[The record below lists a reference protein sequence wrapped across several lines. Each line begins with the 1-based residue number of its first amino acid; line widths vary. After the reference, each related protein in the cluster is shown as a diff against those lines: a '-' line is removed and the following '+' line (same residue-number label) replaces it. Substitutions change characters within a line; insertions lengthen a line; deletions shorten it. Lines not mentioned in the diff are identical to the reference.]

1 MSRLITLPDGRQVT
15 GCKNYVC
22 TPCPDLLMTG
32 RTTFALGLD
41 ADAQQLGAT
50 LSLYVQGL
58 TYNTATPLKF
68 YLMNV
73 TSDARTI
80 TPAQFNTG
88 IRIGLPARWDASPQE
103 LIFNMDAGSYELHR
117 LALMLTS
124 EMDEIMQS
132 RHPLDTD
139 WNHWYPA

>member
-73 TSDARTI
+73 TPDVRTI

>member
-15 GCKNYVC
+15 GGKNYVR

-73 TSDARTI
+73 TSDTRTI

>member
-73 TSDARTI
+73 TPDARTI

>member
-15 GCKNYVC
+15 GCKNYVL
-22 TPCPDLLMTG
+22 TPCPDLLMTS
-32 RTTFALGLD
+32 RTVFALGLD

-58 TYNTATPLKF
+58 TYDTAQPLKY
-68 YLMNV
+68 YLRNV
-73 TSDARTI
+73 TQGARTI

-88 IRIGLPARWDASPQE
+88 IRIDLQARQDASPQE

-132 RHPLDTD
+132 RQPLDTD

>member
-1 MSRLITLPDGRQVT
+1 MSRQFTVDGKTVT
-15 GCKNYVC
+15 GVCNYVC
-22 TPCPDLLMTG
+22 TPCPNLLMTG
-32 RTTFALGLD
+32 RTVFALGLD
-41 ADAQQLGAT
+41 ADAQQIGAK

-73 TSDARTI
+73 TSAARTI
-80 TPAQFNTG
+80 TPAQFNAG
-88 IRIGLPARWDASPQE
+88 IRIDLPARWDASPQE
-103 LIFNMDAGSYELHR
+103 LIFNLDAGSYELRR

-132 RHPLDTD
+132 KHPLDTD